1 MKVLVA
7 TGATQGSRG
16 SDSNGCIEGEL
27 VWMLE
32 PCPYSRWAPYG
43 DCGCGRSFSGMNS
56 LQSTTTARVC
66 DVPGL
71 TRDYYEQ
78 ALRACFDAR
87 GWCVCC
93 QARPVPELVDE
104 LITLATILKEGA
116 VVERRLD
123 RLTVRRVPAAK
134 KRRGKEHG

>member
-7 TGATQGSRG
+7 TGATQGARS

-56 LQSTTTARVC
+56 LQATTTARVS

-71 TRDYYEQ
+71 TRDDYEQ
-78 ALRACFDAR
+78 ALRACFDAH

-93 QARPVPELVDE
+93 QARPVPEVVDE
-104 LITLATILKEGA
+104 LINLATILEEGT

-123 RLTVRRVPAAK
+123 TLNVRRVPGRT
-134 KRRGKEHG
+134 KRRGK

>member
-7 TGATQGSRG
+7 TGSTQGSRS

-56 LQSTTTARVC
+56 LQSTTTARVS
-66 DVPGL
+66 DVAGL
-71 TRDYYEQ
+71 TRGDYEQ
-78 ALRACFDAR
+78 ALRACFDAL

-93 QARPVPELVDE
+93 QARPVPEVVDE
-104 LITLATILKEGA
+104 LITLATILEEGT

-123 RLTVRRVPAAK
+123 TLNVRQVPGGK
-134 KRRGKEHG
+134 KRHGSERG